1 MKGLGTRIVSAAA
14 ITAWL
19 ASSAYAQI
27 APSFSLS
34 PPPVSKTQE
43 EKDADAAQDKAYRES
58 LKKIPD
64 AKTPADPWGVAR
76 SVDTSKADTAKS
88 SKTDAS
94 KIDASK
100 TDASKP
106 AKPRT
111 KPAT

>member
-1 MKGLGTRIVSAAA
+1 MRSLGARIVSAAA

-27 APSFSLS
+27 APSFSLN
-34 PPPVSKTQE
+34 PTVSKTQE
-43 EKDADAAQDKAYRES
+43 EKDADTARDKAYRES

-64 AKTPADPWGVAR
+64 AKAPADPWGVAR

-88 SKTDAS
+88 NKTDTSKTDAS
-94 KIDASK
+94 KP
-100 TDASKP
+100 TTP

-111 KPAT
+111 KPAA